1 MGTALRLIIFLL
13 LTALVERVSAQP
25 NLLATEY
32 YHQGELALLENDF
45 KKALRRFRMAADLQP
60 DLVAAQRG
68 MGLCYEIMK
77 DYRSAPTHYL
87 KVIELAP
94 RFSRAMY
101 YQIGDLYFKLGL
113 HSRALAF
120 FDQFRRLQLLD
131 ELSFTVNGEK
141 ERLLEDQFLTKLS
154 GNMRACQIS
163 MDTARFKQEVALF
176 NLGPVVNSRSDEYFP
191 FLSNDQSLIYFT
203 RRRPGADENL
213 LIARSNGNGWQN
225 PAPLSNILNSPLNE
239 GMSTLVRDG
248 RRMYFT
254 ACNRE
259 AVLGPCDIWEAELE
273 RDEVKKVSPM
283 NGNPNSDQ
291 WESQAAISCDG
302 STLYFASNRPGGR
315 GGTDIWFSKRQNN
328 GSWSEPQNMG
338 PQINTAQDEEAPF
351 ISNDENALYFSS
363 TGHLGMGDQDIFVSF
378 RDAEKKWGEP
388 TNLGPKINTPH
399 RELGFFLS
407 ADGKTGYFASDRPNG
422 FGGMDIYRVELGE
435 ELFSEPIT
443 FSEFLIRDSIE
454 NTPIQATASLRNG
467 RLVESDGQGRF
478 FLCLYANDTLE
489 INIQAQGFHPYIRQ
503 IPVPE
508 WDNKQF
514 FTTYLLLQ
522 PIRTPTPPPP
532 PRPEPELKGDS
543 ATFSGGFKSLQRYQ
557 LTLYFQFDSDE
568 LELGE
573 NDKFIAFVGQIAG
586 KELMRVEINGFA
598 DDIGEESYNL
608 GLSEKRAKRIALLLL
623 GKGFPINRIAM
634 KGNGE
639 LRDGSEKSKNR
650 KVEIKVTILE

>member
-77 DYRSAPTHYL
+77 DYRSALTHYL

>member
-77 DYRSAPTHYL
+77 DYRSALTHYL

-454 NTPIQATASLRNG
+454 NTPVQATASLRNG

>member
-77 DYRSAPTHYL
+77 DYRSALTHYL

-176 NLGPVVNSRSDEYFP
+176 NLGPVINSRSDEYFP

-454 NTPIQATASLRNG
+454 NTPVQATASLRNG